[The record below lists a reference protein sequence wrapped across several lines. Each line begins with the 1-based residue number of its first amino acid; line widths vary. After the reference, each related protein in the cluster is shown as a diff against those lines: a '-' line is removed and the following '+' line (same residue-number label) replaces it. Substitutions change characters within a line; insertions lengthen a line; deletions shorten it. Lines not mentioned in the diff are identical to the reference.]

1 MKRVTIEA
9 VPASSLPD
17 EWRRRADLRGD
28 ELVSVTI
35 DEERAE
41 AVRELIELA
50 REMSAHAKRQGLT
63 SEILDEILREKP

>member
-9 VPASSLPD
+9 VPANSLPD

-35 DEERAE
+35 DEERA
-41 AVRELIELA
+41 AAGQKLVTLA
-50 REMSAHAKRQGLT
+50 REMSEHAKRQGLT
-63 SEILDEILREKP
+63 SDILDEILREKV

>member
-17 EWRRRADLRGD
+17 EWRRKADLRGD
-28 ELVSVTI
+28 EIVSVTI
-35 DEERAE
+35 DDERAE
-41 AVRELIELA
+41 AARELIQLA
-50 REMSAHAKRQGLT
+50 REMSEYAKSQGLT